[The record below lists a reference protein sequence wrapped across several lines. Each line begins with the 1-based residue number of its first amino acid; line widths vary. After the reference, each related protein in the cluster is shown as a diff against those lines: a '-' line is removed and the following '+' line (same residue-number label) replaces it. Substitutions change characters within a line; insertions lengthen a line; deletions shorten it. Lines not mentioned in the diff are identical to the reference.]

1 MQDFR
6 KLNIYKRA
14 IEYCKKIYNFST
26 KLPSNEKYGLIPQIR
41 RAAISIPLN
50 ISEGSGCKTDKEFSQ
65 FISYAYR
72 SINEVL
78 TCLEL
83 SVELKLVNPVRN
95 SSRCDSKPSGA
106 LNSTGIIVKSNP
118 AAADGLEG
126 LWPGGSS
133 GVRFLTG

>member
-14 IEYCKKIYNFST
+14 IEYCKKNYNFST
-26 KLPSNEKYGLIPQIR
+26 KLPSNEKYGLISQIR

-50 ISEGSGCKTDKEFSQ
+50 ISEGSGCNTDKEFSQ

-83 SVELKLVNPVRN
+83 SVELKLVKDGIEIEDLTNEGIEL
-95 SSRCDSKPSGA
+95 SKMIHGFSKK
-106 LNSTGIIVKSNP
+106 LKT
-118 AAADGLEG
+118 
-126 LWPGGSS
+126 
-133 GVRFLTG
+133 

>member
-14 IEYCKKIYNFST
+14 IEYCTKIYKFST

-50 ISEGSGCKTDKEFSQ
+50 ISEGSGCNTGKEFSQ

-72 SINEVL
+72 SVNEVL

-83 SVELKLVNPVRN
+83 SIELKIIKDRIEIEDLTNEGIEL
-95 SSRCDSKPSGA
+95 SKMIYSFSKK
-106 LNSTGIIVKSNP
+106 LKT
-118 AAADGLEG
+118 
-126 LWPGGSS
+126 
-133 GVRFLTG
+133 